1 MDEILMKSFPKKTA
15 PPYEEAEVLQLT
27 QRLLRKEL
35 CGGSLQTAF
44 DAYIAECA
52 NHLHQQKAALPPPP
66 APPTAHDHLLMP
78 VKNITNFVRRR
89 KLVVR
94 IPQKAPLG

>member
-1 MDEILMKSFPKKTA
+1 MDEILIKQFPKKA
-15 PPYEEAEVLQLT
+15 QPPYEEAEVLQLT

-35 CGGSLQTAF
+35 CGGGLQTAF
-44 DAYIAECA
+44 EVYVAECA
-52 NHLHQQKAALPPPP
+52 SHLRQQQTALPTPPP
-66 APPTAHDHLLMP
+66 PPTAHDHLLMP

-94 IPQKAPLG
+94 IPQKAPPL